1 MVVLAFSEVIGTN
14 LQSTK
19 NSKGVKFEHTTL
31 KCQLKHLSGNI
42 CGTKCTFQH
51 RTGYSNPYIHIV
63 HHHFTDDE
71 NLALKAYA
79 EAKGLQESIGGNI
92 MEHLNTTDIST
103 KELAM
108 VDWVKL
114 IVRKN
119 LPLNV
124 CERVDLRSF
133 AKYSSSE
140 NIGRHM
146 VRAGT
151 ITCGRGHCE

>member
-1 MVVLAFSEVIGTN
+1 MVVLASGTS

-31 KCQLKHLSGNI
+31 KCQLNNLTGNI

-51 RTGYSNPYIHIV
+51 ITGYSNSYKHIV
-63 HHHFTDDE
+63 RLHFADDE

-108 VDWVKL
+108 VEWVNL
-114 IVRKN
+114 IV
-119 LPLNV
+119 
-124 CERVDLRSF
+124 
-133 AKYSSSE
+133 
-140 NIGRHM
+140 
-146 VRAGT
+146 
-151 ITCGRGHCE
+151 